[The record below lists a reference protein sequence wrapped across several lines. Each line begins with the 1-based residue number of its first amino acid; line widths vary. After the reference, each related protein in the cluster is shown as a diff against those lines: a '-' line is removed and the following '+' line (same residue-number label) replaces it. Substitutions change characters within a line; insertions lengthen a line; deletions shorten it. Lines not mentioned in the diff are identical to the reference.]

1 MIELEL
7 GSDASENRARI
18 EALPNKPAVFM
29 LWPQAKGKPFLART
43 NVLRRRL
50 IRMVITDGIAA
61 PRVEYQLTGSRL
73 EGQMLVW
80 ELARR
85 FLGSDYRSEIRLRL
99 PAWVKLILSNTFP
112 RTQITH
118 RIGRA
123 PAVYFGPF
131 RSRAS
136 AVHFEAG
143 FLDLFQLRRCQ
154 DDLAPFPEH
163 PGCIY
168 GEMGKCLRP
177 CQQAVGVEEYRG
189 EVERVAEFLR
199 TSGRSLAGPAES
211 SRDRLSADMDFE
223 SAAMMH
229 QRCQRIAEVVSLRD
243 EMCGELGSLNAV
255 IVLPSAEANAV
266 EVAWLRRGYWRGMSR
281 LSFLM
286 ADGTPISLD
295 ARLRELAATV
305 DNSTP
310 VGAIERLERLAVL
323 ARWRYS
329 DWCDGEMFLFE
340 DDGKIP
346 WRKVVNAVSRIAQ
359 GPPKRR
365 RKTNSG
371 TQ

>member
-1 MIELEL
+1 
-7 GSDASENRARI
+7 
-18 EALPNKPAVFM
+18 
-29 LWPQAKGKPFLART
+29 
-43 NVLRRRL
+43 
-50 IRMVITDGIAA
+50 
-61 PRVEYQLTGSRL
+61 
-73 EGQMLVW
+73 
-80 ELARR
+80 
-85 FLGSDYRSEIRLRL
+85 
-99 PAWVKLILSNTFP
+99 
-112 RTQITH
+112 
-118 RIGRA
+118 
-123 PAVYFGPF
+123 
-131 RSRAS
+131 
-136 AVHFEAG
+136 
-143 FLDLFQLRRCQ
+143 
-154 DDLAPFPEH
+154 
-163 PGCIY
+163 
-168 GEMGKCLRP
+168 
-177 CQQAVGVEEYRG
+177 
-189 EVERVAEFLR
+189 
-199 TSGRSLAGPAES
+199 
-211 SRDRLSADMDFE
+211 MDFE
-223 SAAMMH
+223 GAAMMH

-266 EVAWLRRGYWRGMSR
+266 EIAWLRRGYWRGMSR

-340 DDGKIP
+340 DDSKIP

-359 GPPKRR
+359 GPPKRK